1 MRAYASMYR
10 LFRPTVISGHTRPYE
25 THLWPQ
31 KTETYH
37 AILPPIPI
45 KPDIV
50 AQSCALI
57 NMGQRLQSLSSENR
71 DTPEQTVSTD
81 QNLSLHS

>member
-1 MRAYASMYR
+1 MYR

-37 AILPPIPI
+37 AILPLLLYT
-45 KPDIV
+45 V
-50 AQSCALI
+50 EQ
-57 NMGQRLQSLSSENR
+57 ENR
-71 DTPEQTVSTD
+71 
-81 QNLSLHS
+81 